1 MPANAGIQVRLRFKF
16 QRRLDSG
23 FRRNDGN
30 KNRLPVDQFR
40 TPRLGAEGRSVEV
53 MQAITRKVR

>member
-1 MPANAGIQVRLRFKF
+1 LRFKF

-30 KNRLPVDQFR
+30 KNRLPVDQFK

-53 MQAITRKVR
+53 MQAITRKAR

>member
-1 MPANAGIQVRLRFKF
+1 MPGIQVRLRFKF

-30 KNRLPVDQFR
+30 RIDFD
-40 TPRLGAEGRSVEV
+40 
-53 MQAITRKVR
+53 